1 MTAHFKSLQPLSV
14 KDIALRVR
22 RSDEKL
28 QVTIDRLRNWTD
40 QGLIHQIGEKNPGTG
55 RARHY
60 GRDALLEVALLE
72 VLTGAAGM
80 SAARAVPYMRS
91 IKKLIAEDWEKAGP
105 LRPGSPLPAITVG
118 TLDGVSGRNSL
129 DQPFLV
135 IGKLIGKPG
144 TMARRVLLKDL
155 PQHLQHPQS
164 KRYDAHILID
174 LQLMFERLLRPLE
187 EI

>member
-1 MTAHFKSLQPLSV
+1 MTNRSQALQLTV
-14 KDIALRVR
+14 KDIAERIR
-22 RSDEKL
+22 RPGEEL

-40 QGLIHQIGEKNPGTG
+40 QNLIHQVGEKNPGTG
-55 RARHY
+55 RARRY
-60 GRDALLEVALLE
+60 GRDTLLEAALLD
-72 VLTGAAGM
+72 VLTSAVGM
-80 SAARAVPYMRS
+80 PAVLAVPYLRG

-144 TMARRVLLKDL
+144 TVAGRVLLKDL